1 MKTII
6 FTENAPK
13 PIGPYSQAIKVSG
26 ELLFISGQ
34 IPIDNS
40 SNIVGNN
47 ISEQTVQAIKNIENI
62 LISQGLNLNNVIK
75 TTVLLKDMNNFV
87 EMNKVYNE
95 YFYNSKPAR
104 ATYEVQ
110 RLPKDVLIEIEAIA
124 VY

>member
-13 PIGPYSQAIKVSG
+13 PIGPYSQAIKVTG